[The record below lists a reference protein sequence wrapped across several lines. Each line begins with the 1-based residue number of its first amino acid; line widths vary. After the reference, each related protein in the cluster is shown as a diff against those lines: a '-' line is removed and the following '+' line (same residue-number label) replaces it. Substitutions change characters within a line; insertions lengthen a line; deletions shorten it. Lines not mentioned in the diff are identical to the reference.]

1 MLSKENKINNTN
13 QRKNINKCLDIK
25 QIKSLDSYNNNQK
38 KIEEQKKEILNKDII
53 NILKTIFLIL
63 DTENKGFIDIINE
76 ESKKIPI
83 QIMIIIT
90 PIFDNYE
97 NNKISLN
104 DFIIRGTKLFE
115 TLSFKNKKILYDYY
129 VKL

>member
-1 MLSKENKINNTN
+1 MLSKENKINNTK
-13 QRKNINKCLDIK
+13 QRKNINKFLDIK
-25 QIKSLDSYNNNQK
+25 HIKSQDSYNNNQK
-38 KIEEQKKEILNKDII
+38 YSEEQKKEILNKDTL
-53 NILKTIFLIL
+53 NILKKIFLIL

>member
-1 MLSKENKINNTN
+1 M
-13 QRKNINKCLDIK
+13 
-25 QIKSLDSYNNNQK
+25 K
-38 KIEEQKKEILNKDII
+38 K
-53 NILKTIFLIL
+53 IFLIL